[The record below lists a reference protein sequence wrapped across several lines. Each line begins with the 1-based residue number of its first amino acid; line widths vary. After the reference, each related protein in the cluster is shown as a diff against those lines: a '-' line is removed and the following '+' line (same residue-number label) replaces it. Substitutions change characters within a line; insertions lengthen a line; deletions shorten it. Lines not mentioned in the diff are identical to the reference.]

1 MHSISLH
8 KLRCGKHATAVRELN
23 SISPEDWEQ
32 KREAIMLE
40 HSTNGAREQRSAG
53 WKYWLLATDPGQKG
67 GGCAVK
73 NIQSLG
79 GAPEVLAD

>member
-1 MHSISLH
+1 
-8 KLRCGKHATAVRELN
+8 
-23 SISPEDWEQ
+23 
-32 KREAIMLE
+32 MLE